1 MQPTE
6 VPKFVQPVKEEPKQE
21 ESKSDDDGV
30 EGGVEGGVAGGVVG
44 GAVGAPPPKQE
55 EPKKAVLKPAFLL
68 KSQKTGGQDP
78 HLPEVIK
85 AQRKGQTVQGTYKIC
100 IDLSGQVRE
109 VNTVSSIPGAD
120 ENVISAL
127 RSWTFKP
134 QPIPVCTMWVIQF
147 IVE

>member
-1 MQPTE
+1 MTTASRAASRAAWP
-6 VPKFVQPVKEEPKQE
+6 
-21 ESKSDDDGV
+21 
-30 EGGVEGGVAGGVVG
+30 AGVVG
-44 GAVGAPPPKQE
+44 STGPATPPPKE

-68 KSQKTGGQDP
+68 KSQKTGGSDP

-100 IDLSGQVRE
+100 IEQSGQVKE
-109 VNTVSSIPGAD
+109 VTTVSSIPGAD
-120 ENVISAL
+120 DAVISSL
-127 RSWTFKP
+127 RTWTFKA